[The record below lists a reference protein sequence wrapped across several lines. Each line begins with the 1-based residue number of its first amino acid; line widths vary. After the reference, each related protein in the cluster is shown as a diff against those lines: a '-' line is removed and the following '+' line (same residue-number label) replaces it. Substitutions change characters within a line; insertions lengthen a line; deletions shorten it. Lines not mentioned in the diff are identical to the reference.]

1 MTISTKSN
9 SADAVIDDEDCP
21 LVSLSDHVVGADAIT
36 DLLLD
41 PAPGCSFAKRD
52 MLVPSG

>member
-1 MTISTKSN
+1 M
-9 SADAVIDDEDCP
+9 IDDEDCP